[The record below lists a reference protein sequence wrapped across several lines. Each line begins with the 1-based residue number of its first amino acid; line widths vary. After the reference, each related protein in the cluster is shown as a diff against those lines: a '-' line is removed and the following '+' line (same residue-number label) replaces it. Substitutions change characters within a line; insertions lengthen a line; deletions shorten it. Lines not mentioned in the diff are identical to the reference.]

1 MDRASPIRLTSRKEC
16 ISDNEPG
23 MCNVPAPIRS
33 IRTLSS
39 ENQMRLAL
47 LTAFVIIVLPA
58 TTRAQSA
65 GVDVSPLQAGVGTR
79 ILEPAAGSSYELVPV
94 ASATPA
100 RFRYSVDRSLATRSV
115 AWQQIGKM
123 DASTGSH
130 RHTGRGLLVGLVVG
144 VIGGVVQGRLANPG
158 EMGRGYNEVVGAVGF
173 GAIGAVCG
181 AIVGYAWRSEN

>member
-1 MDRASPIRLTSRKEC
+1 
-16 ISDNEPG
+16 

-79 ILEPAAGSSYELVPV
+79 ILEPAAGSNYELVQV

-100 RFRYSVDRSLATRSV
+100 RLRYGVDRSLATKSLAR
-115 AWQQIGKM
+115 QQIGKM
-123 DASTGSH
+123 DPSTVGH
-130 RHTGRGLLVGLVVG
+130 RHTGRGPPV
-144 VIGGVVQGRLANPG
+144 
-158 EMGRGYNEVVGAVGF
+158 
-173 GAIGAVCG
+173 
-181 AIVGYAWRSEN
+181 